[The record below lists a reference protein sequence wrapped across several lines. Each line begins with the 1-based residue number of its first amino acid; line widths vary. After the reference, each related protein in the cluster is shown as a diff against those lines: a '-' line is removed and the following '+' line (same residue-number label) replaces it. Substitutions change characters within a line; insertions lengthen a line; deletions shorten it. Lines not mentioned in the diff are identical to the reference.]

1 MMYERENER
10 TIKTKKAI
18 AALCAATMALST
30 MALPVQAKTSK
41 TETEVITMD
50 DTAKPSKSKKATK
63 AATDEYK
70 DFGKDLKVTA
80 HKPEDITKAYLYAH
94 MMCASSL
101 TVTLAK
107 DYKMFRSCAAY
118 EIDDQVCLT
127 CSGWIGK
134 NVLHSDTEW
143 GANGESAVY
152 KNFGDILSYFNYV
165 YRTGD
170 TDKIPKNYDKLYE
183 RLADGVDSCTA
194 DTDSITDV
202 ADNICVWLKDNTA
215 YSETATFSGVLGKSS
230 IRLTSDGK
238 MFLKCEGY
246 SYMFMT
252 MMRMAGYTAH
262 YVSGLAPNKGE
273 ESSYDRAH
281 AWNAVKVGNA
291 YRYYEPQSTTIGAMT
306 YKEMIKAGYEPKAWY
321 RDPDYGTVD
330 FKSNPTQKEVEAQ
343 FIHWH

>member
-1 MMYERENER
+1 MKS
-10 TIKTKKAI
+10 TKTI

-41 TETEVITMD
+41 AETEVITMD
-50 DTAKPSKSKKATK
+50 DTTKPSKSKKSTK

-80 HKPEDITKAYLYAH
+80 HTPEDITKAYLHAYK
-94 MMCASSL
+94 MCASSL

-127 CSGWIGK
+127 CSRWIDR

-152 KNFGDILSYFNYV
+152 KNFGDIMSYFTYV

-194 DTDSITDV
+194 DADSITDV

-215 YSETATFSGVLGKSS
+215 YKSKANFSGTIGKSS
-230 IRLTSDGK
+230 IKLTSDGN
-238 MFLKCEGY
+238 MLLNCSGY
-246 SYMFMT
+246 SYMFIT
-252 MMRMAGYTAH
+252 MMRMAGYTAW
-262 YVSGLAPNKGE
+262 YVCGDLHGE
-273 ESSYDRAH
+273 EH
-281 AWNAVKVGNA
+281 AWNAIKVGDE
-291 YRYYEPQSTTIGAMT
+291 YRYYEPQGDGVVGVNMT
-306 YKEMIKAGYEPKAWY
+306 YKEMLKEGYSIPDIYY
-321 RDPDYGTVD
+321 RDTDYGTVD
-330 FKSNPTQKEVEAQ
+330 FKYNPTQKEVEAQ
-343 FIHWH
+343 FIDWH

>member
-1 MMYERENER
+1 M
-10 TIKTKKAI
+10 KTMKAI

-41 TETEVITMD
+41 NTEVITMD
-50 DTAKPSKSKKATK
+50 DTTKPSKSKKSTK

-94 MMCASSL
+94 MMCAKSL
-101 TVTLAK
+101 TVTLAD
-107 DYKMFRSCAAY
+107 DYKMLRSDIYSELGGVLRLIASKY
-118 EIDDQVCLT
+118 WDNRVDRGEVKDIDKKT
-127 CSGWIGK
+127 IMF
-134 NVLHSDTEW
+134 TE
-143 GANGESAVY
+143 
-152 KNFGDILSYFNYV
+152 FGDIMSYFTYV

-194 DTDSITDV
+194 DADSITDV
-202 ADNICVWLKDNTA
+202 ADNICMWLKDNTA
-215 YSETATFSGVLGKSS
+215 YREKAAYSNIGVIGKSS

-238 MFLKCEGY
+238 MLLNCEGY

-252 MMRMAGYTAH
+252 MMRIAGYEAY
-262 YVSGLAPNKGE
+262 YVRGYAPNIT
-273 ESSYDRAH
+273 YVHH
-281 AWNAVKVGNA
+281 AWNAIKVGDE
-291 YRYYEPQSTTIGAMT
+291 YRYYDAGWVSTPDNMT
-306 YKEMIKAGYEPKAWY
+306 YKEMIKAGYEPEAWY

-343 FIHWH
+343 FIDWH

>member
-1 MMYERENER
+1 M
-10 TIKTKKAI
+10 KTMKAI

-41 TETEVITMD
+41 NTEIITMD
-50 DTAKPSKSKKATK
+50 DTTKPSKSKKATK

-80 HKPEDITKAYLYAH
+80 HKPEDITKAYLHAH
-94 MMCASSL
+94 MMCAKSL
-101 TVTLAK
+101 TVTLAD
-107 DYKMFRSCAAY
+107 DYKMLRSDIYSELGGVLQLIASKY
-118 EIDDQVCLT
+118 WDNRVDRGEVKDIDKKT
-127 CSGWIGK
+127 IMF
-134 NVLHSDTEW
+134 TE
-143 GANGESAVY
+143 
-152 KNFGDILSYFNYV
+152 FGDIMSYFTYV

-183 RLADGVDSCTA
+183 RLADAVDSCTA
-194 DTDSITDV
+194 DADSITDV

-215 YSETATFSGVLGKSS
+215 YRETATFSGVLGKSS
-230 IRLTSDGK
+230 IKLTSDGK
-238 MFLKCEGY
+238 MFLNCEGY

-252 MMRMAGYTAH
+252 LMRMAGYSAY
-262 YVSGLAPNKGE
+262 YVSGLAPNKGG

-281 AWNAVKVGNA
+281 AWNAVKVDTA
-291 YRYYEPQSTTIGAMT
+291 YRYYEPQSTTIGVMT

-343 FIHWH
+343 FIDWH